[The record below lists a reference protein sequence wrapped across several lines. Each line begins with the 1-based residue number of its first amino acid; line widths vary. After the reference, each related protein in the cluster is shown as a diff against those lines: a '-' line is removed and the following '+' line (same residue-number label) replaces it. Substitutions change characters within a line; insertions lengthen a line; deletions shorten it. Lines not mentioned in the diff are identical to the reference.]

1 MIISSRGQ
9 AELRKSSYS
18 SLVGAPQAVFVES
31 DLFLI
36 LSSHLSESFCQFILV
51 LLLPARVHLHQPG
64 LITLPGL
71 LHFLQQSIIINTAQ
85 TPQQSNTS
93 YLRRQV
99 SDKSFSL
106 AKEIHAKQLGGGGPE
121 SSHLPPKLFLLGYL
135 VIKHEWKTWNCCIS
149 SCLKSSPSRGTFKTV
164 HPFTHTQCCE
174 TCTRFYCWTLA
185 EDLYLITVE

>member
-9 AELRKSSYS
+9 TELRKSSYS

-64 LITLPGL
+64 LIPLPGL

-106 AKEIHAKQLGGGGPE
+106 AKEIHAKQLGGGTRV
-121 SSHLPPKLFLLGYL
+121 LTFTTK
-135 VIKHEWKTWNCCIS
+135 VISFGIS
-149 SCLKSSPSRGTFKTV
+149 GN
-164 HPFTHTQCCE
+164 
-174 TCTRFYCWTLA
+174 
-185 EDLYLITVE
+185 